1 MKLPPGKKIKIILTG
16 ATGMVGEGVLHECLH
31 HEAVEKVLVLGRSA
45 CGVSHPKIKEIIH
58 PNFFDI
64 QPLEPQLTGY
74 DTCFFCLGVS
84 SVGMDEEQYFQ
95 NTYILTL
102 HFAQTVCKL
111 NPGMVFCYVSGAGT
125 DSSEKGRIM
134 WARVK
139 GKTENALMKLPFRQ
153 VYNFR
158 PAIITPAKGL
168 KNTLSFYKWL
178 GWMIPLTKLILPGK
192 VIKLTDLGLA
202 MIHAVLHGARK
213 NVLESRDIT
222 SLAKI

>member
-1 MKLPPGKKIKIILTG
+1 MTIVPEKKINVILTG
-16 ATGMVGEGVLHECLH
+16 ATGMVGEGVLHECLQH
-31 HEAVEKVLVLGRSA
+31 DAVEKILVLGRSS
-45 CGVSHPKIKEIIH
+45 CGVTHPKLKEIIH

-74 DTCFFCLGVS
+74 DACFFCLGVS
-84 SVGMDEEQYFQ
+84 SVGMDEELYFQ

-125 DSSEKGRIM
+125 DSSEKGRVM
-134 WARVK
+134 WARIK

-158 PAIITPAKGL
+158 PAIIIPAKGL
-168 KNTLSFYKWL
+168 KNTLSFYKWF
-178 GWMIPLTKLILPGK
+178 GWLIP
-192 VIKLTDLGLA
+192 VIKLVRPNSVSSLRALALA
-202 MIHAVLHGARK
+202 MIKVSAGSLSTKVIEA
-213 NVLESRDIT
+213 SDINA
-222 SLAKI
+222 LGR